1 MTRSSFQIARA
12 APIAPPKNDPHLR
25 RQRRTQTVFPPTG
38 SVPCRVTRY
47 SLQDYTSPLSG
58 TSGVKTAIRRERTGS
73 RRMAVLDDFTYCA
86 GSGCRKNSTPSVPGP
101 QWEDT
106 VQPAWVIKTSLKG
119 ASSCTSA
126 VSWRSVS
133 SGTSPEWV
141 RKA

>member
-1 MTRSSFQIARA
+1 MPVAEALDLR
-12 APIAPPKNDPHLR
+12 PH
-25 RQRRTQTVFPPTG
+25 FPALIHAFVLLVVSAVEYTAEG
-38 SVPCRVTRY
+38 DSPCRSADICTMPPVRR
-47 SLQDYTSPLSG
+47 SG
-58 TSGVKTAIRRERTGS
+58 GVFCIQKGASVQMDRGPFLWLAAGAYCSGRRR
-73 RRMAVLDDFTYCA
+73 
-86 GSGCRKNSTPSVPGP
+86 NSTPSVPGP

-106 VQPAWVIKTSLKG
+106 VQPACVTNTSLKG